1 MSDIAYQ
8 LLQPSINLGLDEFKF
23 WDMTVAEIER
33 YIDGAMYRMKQRA
46 QFDYILADL
55 VGISSARM
63 MSKDVKFPTLMEA
76 YSHLYDKELAE
87 AKKHEQEE
95 EIATQN
101 SINRFLEFAMRHNS
115 KMREEEGVDA

>member
-63 MSKDVKFPTLMEA
+63 MSNDVKFPTLMEA

-115 KMREEEGVDA
+115 RMREGEGVDA